1 MTSTAKTVLFWI
13 TTFLTAVLL
22 YRTALRG
29 SNARPFSS
37 PNSASAQMHAI
48 RVGPVELLMLMIF
61 VIAVIVFAPLL
72 TDRQRLK
79 TFTAKFDT
87 TFNKTFF
94 VVLTVIFAI
103 FTLAEVL

>member
-1 MTSTAKTVLFWI
+1 
-13 TTFLTAVLL
+13 
-22 YRTALRG
+22 
-29 SNARPFSS
+29 
-37 PNSASAQMHAI
+37 MHLM
-48 RVGPVELLMLMIF
+48 RVGPAELLMIF

-94 VVLTVIFAI
+94 VVLTLIFAI
-103 FTLAEVL
+103 FTLAEVLLPGSYR